1 MILEEAKKI
10 GARIKLIRHAKNWQ
24 QSNLAAAIGVS
35 QSLLSNMEAGRC
47 SVTLE
52 NLIKL
57 HEVLDCPMRDFFVDL
72 DGEYD
77 RKLPE
82 NYFSLDELAGALV
95 SLRHKEKAIE
105 A

>member
-1 MILEEAKKI
+1 MLEEAKKV
-10 GARIKLIRHAKNWQ
+10 GKRIKMIRQSRGWQ
-24 QSNLAAAIGVS
+24 QANLAEAIGVS

-57 HEVLDCPMRDFFVDL
+57 HEVLDCPMRDFFVEL

-77 RKLPE
+77 RKVPE
-82 NYFSLDELAGALV
+82 NYFSLEELAGALV
-95 SLRHKEKAIE
+95 SLRSK
-105 A
+105 

>member
-1 MILEEAKKI
+1 MLEEAKKV
-10 GARIKLIRHAKNWQ
+10 GRRIKIIRQSKRWQ
-24 QSNLAAAIGVS
+24 QASLAEKIGVS

-57 HEVLDCPMRDFFVDL
+57 HEALDCPMRDFFVDM

-77 RKLPE
+77 KRLPE
-82 NYFSLDELAGALV
+82 NYFSLDELIGALM
-95 SLRHKEKAIE
+95 SLRNK
-105 A
+105 

>member
-1 MILEEAKKI
+1 MLEEARHVGK
-10 GARIKLIRHAKNWQ
+10 RIKIIRQARGWQ
-24 QSNLAAAIGVS
+24 QANLAEAIGVS

-77 RKLPE
+77 KRLPE
-82 NYFSLDELAGALV
+82 NYFSLDELIGALM
-95 SLRHKEKAIE
+95 SLRNK
-105 A
+105 

>member
-1 MILEEAKKI
+1 MLEEAKLVGK
-10 GARIKLIRHAKNWQ
+10 RIRLIRQSKSWQ
-24 QSNLAAAIGVS
+24 QASLAEAIGVS

-57 HEVLDCPMRDFFVDL
+57 HEVLNCPMRDFFVDM
-72 DGEYD
+72 DGDYD
-77 RKLPE
+77 KKVPE

-95 SLRHKEKAIE
+95 SLRSK
-105 A
+105 

>member
-1 MILEEAKKI
+1 MILEEAKKV
-10 GARIKLIRHAKNWQ
+10 GARIKLIRQSKNWQ
-24 QSNLAAAIGVS
+24 QANLAAAIGVS

-57 HEVLDCPMRDFFVDL
+57 HDVLECPMRDFFVDL

-77 RKLPE
+77 KKLPE
-82 NYFSLDELAGALV
+82 GCLSLEELAGALV
-95 SLRHKEKAIE
+95 SLRAKSCT
-105 A
+105 